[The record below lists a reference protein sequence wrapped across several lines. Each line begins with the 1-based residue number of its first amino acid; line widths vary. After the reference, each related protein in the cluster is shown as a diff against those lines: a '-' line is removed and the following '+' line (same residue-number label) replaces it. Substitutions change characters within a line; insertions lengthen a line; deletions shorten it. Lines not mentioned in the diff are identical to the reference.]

1 MICGIDFHALI
12 DLSVRVES
20 LALASNEVHLAT
32 KGKTGMQ
39 YEASNDDSY
48 LVTEATVF
56 QNELSPTREGVSGT
70 EYDEDRD
77 VCSYISP
84 RQPLFLK
91 LENSYVKLTTSGY
104 VKITEENYKSVAG
117 FSSVPLAINL
127 ETHEKT
133 NKTNGTISVKAN

>member
-1 MICGIDFHALI
+1 MICGIDFHTLI

-32 KGKTGMQ
+32 KGKAGMQ